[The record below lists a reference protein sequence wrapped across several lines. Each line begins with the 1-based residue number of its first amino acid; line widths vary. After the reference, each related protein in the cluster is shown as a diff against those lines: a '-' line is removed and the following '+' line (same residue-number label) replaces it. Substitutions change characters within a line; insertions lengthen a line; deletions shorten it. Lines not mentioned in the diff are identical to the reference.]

1 MQSLPEFFMVLL
13 QGSPSVQLL
22 PHGSFS
28 RNIPFMTLLSTNGPS
43 ACCPIHNPLF
53 AASNTAACWNSANCP
68 AVFQSRSHVSGNKQD
83 QLHETLDVPHDG
95 QVCTEGPQ
103 SVVFL
108 QSSPSS
114 ASCGDFSRS
123 KNILHPA
130 DEGP

>member
-28 RNIPFMTLLSTNGPS
+28 
-43 ACCPIHNPLF
+43 
-53 AASNTAACWNSANCP
+53 ASNTAACWNSANCP
-68 AVFQSRSHVSGNKQD
+68 AVFQSTSHVSGNKQD